1 MRNVI
6 LRSPTFLL
14 KTFSESIFPAKVIST
29 VFYSIFMDHSES
41 SEATISQERAL
52 EVSEAPN
59 HLFSHQ
65 SDTSMVSSSAA
76 ECAGYEKR
84 QLNEANPNTSE
95 GVNPLLELAANDNQ
109 TATNPAAKKRKKSCI
124 VKNLLVC
131 IPKYIIH
138 PIRLGK
144 RLRSTFKRSNYKTI
158 IKDVRDESPRDDER
172 HPSDIDNAQVNC
184 CNAT

>member
-1 MRNVI
+1 
-6 LRSPTFLL
+6 
-14 KTFSESIFPAKVIST
+14 
-29 VFYSIFMDHSES
+29 MDHSES

-59 HLFSHQ
+59 HIFSHQ
-65 SDTSMVSSSAA
+65 SDTSLVSSAAA

-84 QLNEANPNTSE
+84 QLNEANSDNTSE

-109 TATNPAAKKRKKSCI
+109 AATNPAAKKRKKFRI
-124 VKNLLVC
+124 VKNLLC

-144 RLRSTFKRSNYKTI
+144 RLRSTFQRSNYKTI
-158 IKDVRDESPRDDER
+158 TKDVRDEPPRDDER
-172 HPSDIDNAQVNC
+172 HPSDIDNAVSLQVNC